1 MAPPSN
7 LKLPVST
14 GYIVIQKTN
23 GMQNKKSAMHM
34 VKKCGFI
41 GPILTNQWNSRV
53 VRNIREQQK
62 IYPI

>member
-23 GMQNKKSAMHM
+23 GMQNKKSPMHK
-34 VKKCGFI
+34 VKKYGFI
-41 GPILTNQWNSRV
+41 GPILTNWKN
-53 VRNIREQQK
+53 
-62 IYPI
+62 